1 MLHHWAGAREH
12 GLANLEGSGQIPMET
27 RTRMSHLF
35 VIVRTTLGGS
45 ALAIGFG
52 LVIALACLA
61 IGVVLRAVLEIAR
74 ALSHVAW
81 RLTEVAWAF
90 TQ

>member
-1 MLHHWAGAREH
+1 LLCHWCRSTSEH
-12 GLANLEGSGQIPMET
+12 GLDGSSQIPMET
-27 RTRMSHLF
+27 RNATSHLF
-35 VIVRTTLGGS
+35 AIVRTTLGGS

-52 LVIALACLA
+52 LVMALACLA
-61 IGVVLRAVLEIAR
+61 IGVVLRAVLELAG

-81 RLTEVAWAF
+81 RLTEVAWAL

>member
-1 MLHHWAGAREH
+1 MGTRD
-12 GLANLEGSGQIPMET
+12 SGTPIRITMDT
-27 RTRMSHLF
+27 RNRVTALS

-52 LVIALACLA
+52 LFIALACLA
-61 IGVVLRAVLEIAR
+61 IGVVLRTVLEIAR
-74 ALSHVAW
+74 ALTDVGS
-81 RLTEVAWAF
+81 RLTEVAWAL